1 MQNLHHLICR
11 LGSTSLS
18 KSSNTSR
25 FLKENVG
32 SNLLID
38 SVSTLKHAQ
47 GAWLT
52 TLREFS
58 AKSGGS
64 DGGETKNEWDKS
76 VSESFSGT
84 TSDDLGWDSVSSWS
98 TGLTREHFDGQSVGH
113 RTSGGGDSPKSPQS
127 SLVSGLQEIEDRIRE
142 LEAENRKSKGF
153 VDKWGERMREMSILL
168 KQVKEPGA
176 RGSYLKDSEKA
187 EMYRL
192 HKENP
197 EVYTI
202 EKLAKD
208 YRIMR
213 QRVHAIL
220 WLKELEEEEEK
231 KLGHPLDDSVELLL
245 DTFPEFFK
253 SHDREFHVAS
263 LPYKPDFKVMPEGW
277 DGTTRDLDEV
287 HYEISQKEDDMLYK
301 EFVEKM
307 NFNKKKIAGEVF
319 RHKYSRRRPADGWKF
334 TIEKMG
340 PRGKRGGGGGWKF
353 VSLPDGS
360 SRPLNEMEKMY
371 VRRETPRHRRKILP

>member
-1 MQNLHHLICR
+1 MGGTCREGYKLTMQNLHHLICR
-11 LGSTSLS
+11 LSSTSLG
-18 KSSNTSR
+18 KSTNTSR
-25 FLKENVG
+25 LLKENVG
-32 SNLLID
+32 SNLILD

-52 TLREFS
+52 SLKEFS
-58 AKSGGS
+58 AKSGGF
-64 DGGETKNEWDKS
+64 DEGDAKNEWDRS

-98 TGLTREHFDGQSVGH
+98 TGLTKEHFDGEAVGR

-142 LEAENRKSKGF
+142 IDAENRKNEGF
-153 VDKWGERMREMSILL
+153 MDKWGERMREMSMLL
-168 KQVKEPGA
+168 KQVREPGA

-197 EVYTI
+197 EVYTV

-245 DTFPEFFK
+245 DTCPEYVRNSYLAWYLVLISNLIFTFVK
-253 SHDREFHVAS
+253 FEMDISVAS
-263 LPYKPDFKVMPEGW
+263 
-277 DGTTRDLDEV
+277 
-287 HYEISQKEDDMLYK
+287 
-301 EFVEKM
+301 
-307 NFNKKKIAGEVF
+307 
-319 RHKYSRRRPADGWKF
+319 
-334 TIEKMG
+334 
-340 PRGKRGGGGGWKF
+340 
-353 VSLPDGS
+353 
-360 SRPLNEMEKMY
+360 
-371 VRRETPRHRRKILP
+371 